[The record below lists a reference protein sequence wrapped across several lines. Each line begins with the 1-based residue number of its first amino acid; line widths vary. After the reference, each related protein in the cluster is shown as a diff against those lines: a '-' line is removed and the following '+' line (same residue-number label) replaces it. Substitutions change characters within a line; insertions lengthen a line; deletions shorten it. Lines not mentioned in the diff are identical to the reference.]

1 MKVKLLTS
9 TPNPEKVI
17 AMAAKLC
24 YSPVGVDELEEK
36 LTDDKIEKFVE
47 HLISIGHE
55 SPLEHVTFTF
65 AIEGVSRSYSHQQV
79 RHRLASYSQQSQ
91 RYVKEGDNFEFITPN
106 VITDMGGLAYLEY
119 CEDMKTIHN
128 MYLKWQKEI
137 KCWVESTNYPTYGM
151 SAEKVANE
159 NARYVLPNA
168 TETKIIVTMNIR
180 SLYNF
185 FSERCCNR
193 AQEEIREV
201 ADEMLRLCRE
211 VSPTLFKNS
220 GAPCIKGKCPEG
232 SMNCGSPKN
241 KLQ

>member
-1 MKVKLLTS
+1 MKVKLLTH

-55 SPLEHVTFTF
+55 SPLEHVAFTF

-91 RYVKEGDNFEFITPN
+91 RYVKEGDNFEFVTPN
-106 VITDMGGLAYLEY
+106 IITEMGGLAYLEY
-119 CEDMKTIHN
+119 CEDMKTIHD
-128 MYLKWQKEI
+128 MYLKWQGQI
-137 KCWVESTNYPTYGM
+137 QNWVESTNYPTYGM

-159 NARYVLPNA
+159 NARYILPNA

-211 VSPTLFKNS
+211 VSPTLFKNA
-220 GAPCIKGKCPEG
+220 GAPCLRGKCPEG
-232 SMNCGSPKN
+232 SMNCGSSK
-241 KLQ
+241 K

>member
-1 MKVKLLTS
+1 MKVKLLTH
-9 TPNPEKVI
+9 TPSPEKVI

-91 RYVKEGDNFEFITPN
+91 RYVKEGDNFEFVTPN
-106 VITDMGGLAYLEY
+106 IITEMGGLAYLEY
-119 CEDMKTIHN
+119 CEDMKTIHD
-128 MYLKWQKEI
+128 MYLKWQSQI
-137 KCWVESTNYPTYGM
+137 QNWVESTNYPTYGM

-159 NARYVLPNA
+159 NARYILPNA

-211 VSPTLFKNS
+211 VSPTLFKNA
-220 GAPCIKGKCPEG
+220 GAPCLRGKCPEG
-232 SMNCGSPKN
+232 SMSCGSPK
-241 KLQ
+241 K

>member
-1 MKVKLLTS
+1 MKVKLLTH
-9 TPNPEKVI
+9 TQNPEKVI

-91 RYVKEGDNFEFITPN
+91 RYVKEGDNFEFVTPN
-106 VITDMGGLAYLEY
+106 IITEMGGLAYLEY
-119 CEDMKTIHN
+119 KEDMKKIHD
-128 MYLKWQKEI
+128 MYLKWQKQI
-137 KCWVESTNYPTYGM
+137 KCWVESTGYPTYGM

-211 VSPTLFKNS
+211 VSPVLFKNA
-220 GAPCIKGKCPEG
+220 GAPCVRGKCPEG
-232 SMNCGSPKN
+232 SMNCGNPKN

>member
-1 MKVKLLTS
+1 MKVKLLTH

-36 LTDDKIEKFVE
+36 LTEESITKFVK
-47 HLISIGHE
+47 HLVSIGHE

-65 AIEGVSRSYSHQQV
+65 AIEGVSRAYSHQQV

-91 RYVKEGDNFEFITPN
+91 RYVKEDDGFEFITPSI
-106 VITDMGGLAYLEY
+106 VKDMGEVVANDYKKDIE
-119 CEDMKTIHN
+119 KIHS
-128 MYLKWQKEI
+128 MYLDWQNRI
-137 KCWVESTNYPTYGM
+137 KDFVEETNYPTYGM

-159 NARYVLPNA
+159 NARYFLPNA
-168 TETKIIVTMNIR
+168 SETKIIITMNIR

-193 AQEEIREV
+193 AQEEIRLV
-201 ADEMLRLCRE
+201 ANEMLNLCRE
-211 VSPTLFKNS
+211 VSPTLFNNI
-220 GAPCIKGKCPEG
+220 GAPCYSGKCPEG
-232 SMNCGSPKN
+232 SMSCGSPIKR
-241 KLQ
+241 Q

>member
-1 MKVKLLTS
+1 MRVKLLTH

-36 LTDDKIEKFVE
+36 LTDDKIEKFVK

-91 RYVKEGDNFEFITPN
+91 RYVKEGDNFEFVTPN
-106 VITDMGGLAYLEY
+106 IITEMGGLAYLEY
-119 CEDMKTIHN
+119 CEDMKTIHD
-128 MYLKWQKEI
+128 MYLKWQSQI
-137 KCWVESTNYPTYGM
+137 QNWVESTNYPTYGM

-159 NARYVLPNA
+159 NARYILPNA

-211 VSPTLFKNS
+211 VSPTLFKNA
-220 GAPCIKGKCPEG
+220 GAPCLRGKCPEG
-232 SMNCGSPKN
+232 SMSCGSPKN

>member
-91 RYVKEGDNFEFITPN
+91 RYVKEGDNFEFVTPN
-106 VITDMGGLAYLEY
+106 VITDMGGLTYIEY
-119 CEDMKTIHN
+119 KEDMKKIHD
-128 MYLKWQKEI
+128 MYLKWQKQI
-137 KCWVESTNYPTYGM
+137 KCWVESTGYPTYGM

-201 ADEMLRLCRE
+201 ADEMLKLCRE
-211 VSPTLFKNS
+211 VSPTL
-220 GAPCIKGKCPEG
+220 
-232 SMNCGSPKN
+232 
-241 KLQ
+241 